1 MLEDQPKTF
10 QVDARRRLLL
20 LGGGASLLFSLLSGR
35 LFYLQLLKGGTYRDM
50 ADDNRI
56 SLQLLSSSR
65 GRIFDCEHRLL
76 VENHPDYQLVII
88 PELASQRLRHGEK
101 GSKGLLRLLEL
112 LQPLLQLD
120 DKDIQAILKQ
130 ASRQRAFLPM
140 IVKTHLTW
148 EEVSLVET
156 RTHALPGVT
165 IEVQPLRR
173 YLMGKLASHAIGY
186 IGEVTEADQAHFPDI
201 DFRPGDQLGKSGVER
216 AMEPR
221 LRGMDG
227 LREIEVNAYGRQVRE
242 LRRTP
247 PRPGQDITLT
257 LDMDLQRE
265 AERALTESSG
275 GAGAMVIMRPH
286 SGELLV
292 MASQPTYD
300 PNKFIDGFLP
310 DEWKQLVQDP
320 SRPLTN
326 KAIQGQYPPG
336 STFKM
341 VVLLAALRLGKIS
354 ESDTVYCP
362 GYTTRQDHRF
372 YCWKLRGH
380 GSIALTQA
388 IAQSCDVYFYEL
400 ADRIGIDAIHQQAL
414 RLGLGKLTGLSL
426 EGERP
431 GLIPSRQWKRTVHK
445 AGWYPGETLITAI
458 GQGYVLSTPMQLAV
472 MISAIA
478 NGGAVYR
485 PYLVKPEAE
494 SQEEGAEKSKE
505 SPRQGVEP
513 LWHNHFRPE
522 HIALVRNALE
532 EVVHGTW
539 GTARTSKLEG
549 VRMAGKTGTSQ
560 VARHKRTQS
569 GTLLHSTNL
578 RLKDHAMFV
587 AYAPTQQPEIAVS
600 VIVEHGGGGGSNAAP
615 VAKRV
620 MDLYFA
626 KKRGDTLPPLTAP
639 GNEPM
644 PAPAD
649 TAETP
654 DDGEREDIWVEEADT
669 P

>member
-20 LGGGASLLFSLLSGR
+20 LGGSVSLLFSLLGGR

-56 SLQLLSSSR
+56 SLQLLPASR
-65 GRIFDCEHRLL
+65 GRIFDRDQRLL
-76 VENHPDYQLVII
+76 VENNPDFQLVII
-88 PELASQRLRHGEK
+88 PELAIQQLRKPEK
-101 GSKGLLRLLEL
+101 GGNGLLRLLEL
-112 LQPLLQLD
+112 LTPLLQLEE
-120 DKDIQAILKQ
+120 KEIQAILKQ
-130 ASRQRAFLPM
+130 AGRQRAFLPLT
-140 IVKTHLTW
+140 IRTHLTW
-148 EEVSLVET
+148 EELSLIET
-156 RTHALPGVT
+156 RIHALPGVT
-165 IEVQPLRR
+165 IEAQPSRH
-173 YLMGKLASHAIGY
+173 YLMGTLASHAIGY
-186 IGEVTEADQAHFPDI
+186 MGEVTESDQNHFPDI
-201 DFRPGDQLGKSGVER
+201 DFRPGDLVGRSGVER
-216 AMEPR
+216 SMEPR

-227 LREIEVNAYGRQVRE
+227 LRELEVNAYGRQVRE
-242 LRRTP
+242 LRRTLP
-247 PRPGQDITLT
+247 HPGQDITLT
-257 LDMDLQRE
+257 LDMDLQQE
-265 AERALTESSG
+265 AERALAESAG
-275 GAGAMVIMRPH
+275 GTGALVLMRPN

-300 PNKFIDGFLP
+300 PNKFISGFLP
-310 DEWKQLVQDP
+310 NEWKQLIQDP

-341 VVLLAALRLGKIS
+341 VVVLAALRLGKLS
-354 ESDTVYCP
+354 ENDTVYCP

-380 GSIALTQA
+380 GAISLTQA
-388 IAQSCDVYFYEL
+388 IAQSCDVFFYEL
-400 ADRIGIDAIHQQAL
+400 ADRVGIDGIHQQAL
-414 RLGLGKLTGLSL
+414 RLGLGTLSGIDL

-431 GLIPSRQWKRTVHK
+431 GLMPSRQWKRRVHK

-472 MISAIA
+472 MVSAVA

-485 PYLVKPEAE
+485 PFLVKPE
-494 SQEEGAEKSKE
+494 EKNQNHPTTKA
-505 SPRQGVEP
+505 PAP
-513 LWHNHFRPE
+513 LWHNHFRAE
-522 HIALVRNALE
+522 HIALVHQGME
-532 EVVHGTW
+532 EVVHGVM

-560 VARHKRTQS
+560 VARHRRTQS
-569 GTLLHSTNL
+569 GTLLHSTNR

-587 AYAPTQQPEIAVS
+587 GYAPADKPEIAVA

-626 KKRGDTLPPLTAP
+626 KQKGGTMPPLPTSEKA
-639 GNEPM
+639 
-644 PAPAD
+644 APATEPAD
-649 TAETP
+649 AEQSSQTTDP
-654 DDGEREDIWVEEADT
+654 H
-669 P
+669 

>member
-10 QVDARRRLLL
+10 QVDARRRLFL
-20 LGGGASLLFSLLSGR
+20 LGGGLSMLFSVLSGR
-35 LFYLQLLKGGTYRDM
+35 LVYLQLLKGGKYRDM

-56 SLQLLSSSR
+56 SLQLLPASR
-65 GRIFDCEHRLL
+65 GRIFDRDKRLL
-76 VENHPDYQLVII
+76 VENNPDYQLILI
-88 PELASQRLRHGEK
+88 PELAIQQLRLSENGRT
-101 GSKGLLRLLEL
+101 GLLHLLERL
-112 LQPLLQLD
+112 KSLIALD
-120 DKDIQAILKQ
+120 DKEIQALLKQ
-130 ASRQRAFLPM
+130 ASRQRAFLPLT
-140 IVKTHLTW
+140 VRTHLTW
-148 EEVSLVET
+148 EELSRIET
-156 RTHALPGVT
+156 RIHALPGVS
-165 IEVQPLRR
+165 IEAQPSRH

-186 IGEVTEADQAHFPDI
+186 LGEVTEKDEEHFPNI
-201 DFRPGDQLGKSGVER
+201 DFRSGDLLGRSGIER
-216 AMEPR
+216 SMESR
-221 LRGMDG
+221 LRGMNG
-227 LREIEVNAYGRQVRE
+227 LREMEVNAYGRQVRE
-242 LRRTP
+242 LRRTA
-247 PRPGQDITLT
+247 PRPGQDLTLT

-265 AERALTESSG
+265 AELALAESSG
-275 GAGAMVIMRPH
+275 GTGAMVVMQPN

-300 PNKFIDGFLP
+300 PNKFINGLLP
-310 DEWKQLVQDP
+310 NEWKELIQDP

-341 VVLLAALRLGKIS
+341 VVVLAALKLGKINA
-354 ESDTVYCP
+354 EDTIYCP

-380 GSIALTQA
+380 GSIALNQA
-388 IAQSCDVYFYEL
+388 IAQSCDVFFYEL
-400 ADRIGIDAIHQQAL
+400 ADRVGIDAIHQQAL
-414 RLGLGKLTGLSL
+414 RLGLGQLTGIDL

-431 GLIPSRQWKRTVHK
+431 GLIPSRQWKRTVHR

-485 PYLVKPEAE
+485 PFLVKPDGGTQADH
-494 SQEEGAEKSKE
+494 APPKK
-505 SPRQGVEP
+505 PAP
-513 LWHNHFRPE
+513 LWNNHFRAS
-522 HIALVRNALE
+522 HMALVQAGLE
-532 EVVHGTW
+532 EVVHGAM

-560 VARHKRTQS
+560 VARHRRTQS
-569 GTLLHSTNL
+569 GSLIHSTNR

-587 AYAPTQQPEIAVS
+587 GYAPADKPEIAVA

-626 KKRGDTLPPLTAP
+626 KQRG
-639 GNEPM
+639 EPM
-644 PAPAD
+644 PPLPTTEGAIPSSEPNEPEEPTEA
-649 TAETP
+649 AEP
-654 DDGEREDIWVEEADT
+654 NERDEENGHE
-669 P
+669 

>member
-20 LGGGASLLFSLLSGR
+20 LGGGMSLLFSLLTGR
-35 LFYLQLLKGGTYRDM
+35 LFYLQLLKSSTYRDM

-56 SLQLLSSSR
+56 SLQLLSASR
-65 GRIFDCEHRLL
+65 GRIFDRDNRLL
-76 VENHPDYQLVII
+76 VENNPDYQLVVI
-88 PELASQRLRHGEK
+88 PELASQPLRRAERESG
-101 GSKGLLRLLEL
+101 GLARLLEVL
-112 LQPLLQLD
+112 RPLLQLD
-120 DKDIQAILKQ
+120 RKEIQAVLKQ
-130 ASRQRAFLPM
+130 ATRQRAFLPLT
-140 IVKTHLTW
+140 IKTHLTW

-156 RTHALPGVT
+156 RIHALPGVT
-165 IEVQPLRR
+165 IEVQPSRH
-173 YLMGKLASHAIGY
+173 YLMGNLASHAIGY
-186 IGEVTEADQAHFPDI
+186 MGEVAESDQARLPNI
-201 DFRPGDQLGKSGVER
+201 DFRPGDLLGKSGVER
-216 AMEPR
+216 SMESR

-227 LREIEVNAYGRQVRE
+227 LREIEVNAFGRQVRE

-247 PRPGQDITLT
+247 PRPGQDLHLT

-265 AERALTESSG
+265 AEKALAESSG
-275 GAGAMVIMRPH
+275 GTGAMVVMRPD

-300 PNKFIDGFLP
+300 PNKFVNGFLP
-310 DEWKQLVQDP
+310 DEWRQLIQNP
-320 SRPLTN
+320 HRPLTN

-341 VVLLAALRLGKIS
+341 VVVLAALKHGKLG
-354 ESDTVYCP
+354 ENDTVFCP

-380 GSIALTQA
+380 GSISLTQA
-388 IAQSCDVYFYEL
+388 IAQSCDVFFYEL
-400 ADRIGIDAIHQQAL
+400 ADRVGIDAIHQQAL
-414 RLGLGKLTGLSL
+414 RLGLGTLTGIDL

-485 PYLVKPEAE
+485 PFLVKPE
-494 SQEEGAEKSKE
+494 EGSHEADDAGTPGDK
-505 SPRQGVEP
+505 SPRATGIVP
-513 LWHNHFRPE
+513 LWHNHFRAD
-522 HIALVRNALE
+522 HLAMVHHGLE
-532 EVVHGTW
+532 EVVYGVL
-539 GTARTSKLEG
+539 GTARTAKLEGG

-560 VARHKRTQS
+560 VARNRRTQS
-569 GTLLHSTNL
+569 GTLLHSTNQ

-587 AYAPTQQPEIAVS
+587 GYAPTERPEIAVS

-626 KKRGDTLPPLTAP
+626 KQRGETMPPLITP
-639 GNEPM
+639 SVVTPVPDG
-644 PAPAD
+644 AD
-649 TAETP
+649 RDQEEQKKET
-654 DDGEREDIWVEEADT
+654 D
-669 P
+669 